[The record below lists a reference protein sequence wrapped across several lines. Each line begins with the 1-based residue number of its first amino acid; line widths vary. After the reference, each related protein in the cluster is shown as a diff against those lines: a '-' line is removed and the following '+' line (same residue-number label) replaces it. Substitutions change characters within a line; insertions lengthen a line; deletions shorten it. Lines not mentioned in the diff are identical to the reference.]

1 MTDPSVAG
9 RTARQADQDTL
20 AAIGLAKQPPWR
32 RFRTEAILVLL
43 LVAVA
48 LLSVGVTFSPGEAKE
63 RLEALAAAAAGVAAA
78 LGYLQWRA
86 ARHEVSF
93 DTYYD
98 KLDTANQKFDAWRV
112 EALRDDAARLRDH
125 LNTMFVFAEL
135 DNLEYVL
142 EKLKL
147 GYVRQEL
154 AERAV
159 RNFRSRC
166 GDRTDGP
173 EFCGKVL
180 WAVGKREGEQ
190 VVQGY
195 EETTR
200 EAVRD
205 IVKGCLAARSGTPG
219 G

>member
-1 MTDPSVAG
+1 MTTPQADK
-9 RTARQADQDTL
+9 TARQADQETL
-20 AAIGLAKQPPWR
+20 AAIGLGKQPKRR

-63 RLEALAAAAAGVAAA
+63 RLEALAAAAAGVAAG

-112 EALRDDAARLRDH
+112 EALKEDPGALQSH

-166 GDRTDGP
+166 ADGTA
-173 EFCGKVL
+173 FCDKAL
-180 WAVGKREGEQ
+180 WAVGEREGLQ
-190 VVQGY
+190 KAQGY
-195 EETTR
+195 ERTTR
-200 EAVRD
+200 EAVRH
-205 IVKGCLAARSGTPG
+205 VVAGCKEARSRAAGA
-219 G
+219 